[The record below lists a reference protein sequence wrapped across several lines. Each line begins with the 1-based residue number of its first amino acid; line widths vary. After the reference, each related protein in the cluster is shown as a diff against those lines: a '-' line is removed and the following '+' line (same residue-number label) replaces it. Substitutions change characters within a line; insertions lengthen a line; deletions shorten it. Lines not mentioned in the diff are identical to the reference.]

1 MIDTQLLLTQYLW
14 TEGMSK
20 CMNQLLFYTL
30 VMWRWRIQFHAVKNT
45 QSCRLYTHE
54 PMWDIFPGNSHNML
68 SIYSFCCDLC
78 FVHVPKRKITAHP
91 FLFLYSNT
99 CNYIFKTK
107 LEAGIRCVLCVYA
120 CLHVLTDLNFHSQN
134 LCNFT
139 LCMLY
144 TRV

>member
-1 MIDTQLLLTQYLW
+1 M
-14 TEGMSK
+14 
-20 CMNQLLFYTL
+20 
-30 VMWRWRIQFHAVKNT
+30 
-45 QSCRLYTHE
+45 CRLYTHV

-78 FVHVPKRKITAHP
+78 FVHVPKRKITACP
-91 FLFLYSNT
+91 FLFLYST
-99 CNYIFKTK
+99 TFNYIFKTK

-120 CLHVLTDLNFHSQN
+120 CLHVLTDLNFHSEN

-144 TRV
+144 IMSLSTLKYELFYNLHLLKDSWLLCYIYVIRLRTRDNQHIRT